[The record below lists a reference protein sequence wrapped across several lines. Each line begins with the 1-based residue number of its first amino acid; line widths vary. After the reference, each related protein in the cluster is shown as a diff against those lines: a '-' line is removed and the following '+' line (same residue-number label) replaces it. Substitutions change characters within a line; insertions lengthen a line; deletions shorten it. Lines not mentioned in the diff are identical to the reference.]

1 MRLPSRMA
9 RRSTLSSVFLQSQHL
24 QFSPHRMLAWK
35 HSQYFFRHPDLRQW
49 QPRVCLPCTGST
61 GSPPPVVCGLM
72 LIFALKADGLRS
84 SVAATALRTA
94 SSFSGVLL
102 HPTQLQS
109 WQNVREAKHSQYS
122 FKHFEFLQLQRFFF
136 RFFLSSSAPL
146 PPGPPSAR
154 WLSTCLAPS
163 MDMNAVKARFRVVPG
178 GTGGVDA
185 ARGPS

>member
-1 MRLPSRMA
+1 
-9 RRSTLSSVFLQSQHL
+9 
-24 QFSPHRMLAWK
+24 MLAWK

-61 GSPPPVVCGLM
+61 GSCVRNDTQRGRERIGQGRREKATKVERASTPPPVVCGLM

-109 WQNVREAKHSQYS
+109 
-122 FKHFEFLQLQRFFF
+122 
-136 RFFLSSSAPL
+136 
-146 PPGPPSAR
+146 
-154 WLSTCLAPS
+154 
-163 MDMNAVKARFRVVPG
+163 
-178 GTGGVDA
+178 
-185 ARGPS
+185 